1 MPKLVRRASN
11 VSRNS
16 SPTRTK
22 TRRPKRSRSLIRL
35 KPSHWIALFVTA
47 LCAIFSGWLVTQAG
61 IDWHSPQ
68 QWIQYLHGLGWIG
81 ILVFISFSAI
91 AIVVSPIPSTPFTI
105 AAGTIWG
112 PIQAGIY
119 GTIGIYLGSIIAYW
133 IGRTWGRATVK
144 VLTGKAIYLSK
155 HRGEKYLGWVV
166 MITHMIPV
174 IPYDLISY
182 GAGISGLSFIWFAL
196 PCLLGIMPCTFL
208 LTHLGAAIMLNS
220 SATLAIALV
229 FIAVLGVLAWGVKRR
244 NWFGLADVISF
255 Q

>member
-1 MPKLVRRASN
+1 MQK
-11 VSRNS
+11 
-16 SPTRTK
+16 
-22 TRRPKRSRSLIRL
+22 RPKRAANISSNSSLKRTKALRHRRFLGL
-35 KPSHWIALFVTA
+35 KPSHWIVLFVTV
-47 LCAIFSGWLVTQAG
+47 LCVIGGRWLVTRTG
-61 IDWHSPQ
+61 IDWQSPQ
-68 QWIQYLHGLGWIG
+68 QWIQQLYGLGWIG
-81 ILVFISFSAI
+81 ILLFISFSAI

-112 PIQAGIY
+112 PVPAGIY
-119 GTIGIYLGSIIAYW
+119 GTIGIFLGSIMAYL

-166 MITHMIPV
+166 MLTHMIPV

-196 PCLLGIMPCTFL
+196 PCLLGITPCTFL

-220 SATLAIALV
+220 GVTLAIALG
-229 FIAVLGVLAWGVKRR
+229 FIAVIGVLAWGVKQR